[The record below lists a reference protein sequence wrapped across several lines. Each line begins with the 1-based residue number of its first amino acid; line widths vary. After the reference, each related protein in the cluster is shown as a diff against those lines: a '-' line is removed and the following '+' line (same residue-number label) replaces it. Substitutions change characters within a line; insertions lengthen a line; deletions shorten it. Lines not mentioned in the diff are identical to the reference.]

1 MMQGSP
7 QIGANDYRVIDI
19 VINRSSN
26 SVNIQDTCKRF
37 DIYWRKAIYPN
48 RNLGFSRQSPRTKQV
63 TKQTLGPHL
72 EKGWVVSGLRDF
84 LFAHHTPSAIIV
96 KRNRG

>member
-1 MMQGSP
+1 VIEHDARP
-7 QIGANDYRVIDI
+7 GANDRVVDI
-19 VINRSSN
+19 IKNRSNN
-26 SVNIQDTCKRF
+26 SVNVQDTYERF
-37 DIYWRKAIYPN
+37 DIYWQKVIYPN
-48 RNLGFSRQSPRTKQV
+48 HNLGFLRKSPRTKQR

>member
-19 VINRSSN
+19 VIDIVKNRSNN

-37 DIYWRKAIYPN
+37 DVYWQKAIYPN

-63 TKQTLGPHL
+63 TKQTLEPTL
-72 EKGWVVSGLRDF
+72 KRAGL
-84 LFAHHTPSAIIV
+84 
-96 KRNRG
+96 